1 VDHTMEHLAISDRM
15 IARTRRRMILA
26 ARAAEEGI
34 APPGVDN
41 PETYQ
46 GARGGD
52 FVGPSSVGWLQA
64 YSDEIR
70 SSLNPTGA
78 LRVAAE

>member
-1 VDHTMEHLAISDRM
+1 M
-15 IARTRRRMILA
+15 IGRTRRRMIQA
-26 ARAAEEGI
+26 ARAAAAGI
-34 APPGVDN
+34 TPPGVDN

-52 FVGPSSVGWLQA
+52 FIGPSSIGWLQA

-70 SSLNPTGA
+70 ASSNPTGV